1 MASLH
6 PSLGTGTP
14 GAVSPRAFSATFNPN
29 PVNPFLR
36 AEPAPAVL
44 RPANQS
50 APPAE
55 SLEVTVMWGT
65 NVLSVA
71 QLTPPRAYAVGEV
84 GGSGGAGTSAL
95 GNVDFALPS
104 ERLGTARRELVT
116 LRGGA
121 AFAIFGAGETPRV
134 FEAGHAVDAG
144 AITVDCSDVLP
155 GARGIELARDRVV
168 IVEASGVSFRLAGA
182 EKPETVPR
190 AVLGNTDRSALTAMG
205 SAAIVQG
212 LLVAMFAY
220 LTPSMAEASEDE
232 LNRDRLQQMQA
243 YLHASAERNR
253 EEEPQKL
260 EEGGGE
266 KGAPAEASRGP
277 SGKSGR
283 ADAPQVAKRMA
294 IAGDSEQRTVARS
307 ELIKAAQNFGL
318 AGMLATMNESNAP
331 SSPWGDV
338 ANGPDSVNAH
348 GDLFSPDIGDAFGY
362 GVGVSGTGLGG
373 GGKGVGVGIDGVG
386 DGTCLGVDCL
396 GKGNGKGGFGNSF
409 GRLNDGGHQA
419 SAPRVRIGDG
429 VKLSGRLPQDVI
441 QRIVRQNFGR
451 FRNCYEMGLRTNP
464 NLSGRVAARFVIGRD
479 GAVSNVSAGGDLPDA
494 QVKSC
499 VASAFY
505 GLSFPTPEN
514 GIVTVTYPIM
524 LTPG

>member
-1 MASLH
+1 
-6 PSLGTGTP
+6 
-14 GAVSPRAFSATFNPN
+14 
-29 PVNPFLR
+29 
-36 AEPAPAVL
+36 
-44 RPANQS
+44 
-50 APPAE
+50 
-55 SLEVTVMWGT
+55 
-65 NVLSVA
+65 
-71 QLTPPRAYAVGEV
+71 
-84 GGSGGAGTSAL
+84 
-95 GNVDFALPS
+95 
-104 ERLGTARRELVT
+104 VT
-116 LRGGA
+116 LRSGVP
-121 AFAIFGAGETPRV
+121 FAIFGADETPRV
-134 FEAGHAVDAG
+134 FEAGHAIDAS
-144 AITVDCSDVLP
+144 ALIVDCSDVLP
-155 GARGIELARDRVV
+155 GTRGIELRQDRVV
-168 IVEASGVSFRLAGA
+168 MLEASGINFRLAGS

-190 AVLGNTDRSALTAMG
+190 AVLGSTDRSALTSLG
-205 SAAIVQG
+205 GAAFLQG
-212 LLVAMFAY
+212 LLVVTLAY
-220 LTPSMAEASEDE
+220 LTPSMAEASEEE
-232 LNRDRLQQMQA
+232 LNIDRLQQMQA

-253 EEEPQKL
+253 EEEPQKV

-307 ELIKAAQNFGL
+307 EMLKEAQSFGMI
-318 AGMLATMNESNAP
+318 GMLSTLNASNAP
-331 SSPWGDV
+331 SSPWGDI
-338 ANGPDSVNAH
+338 ANGPDASNAH

-362 GVGVSGTGLGG
+362 GVGLSGTEQGG
-373 GGKGVGVGIDGVG
+373 GGKGVGVGLGNIGQLGSCMGTNCFG
-386 DGTCLGVDCL
+386 DG
-396 GKGNGKGGFGNSF
+396 KFGNSN
-409 GRLNDGGHQA
+409 GRLGGAHKTG
-419 SAPRVRIGDG
+419 APILRPDG
-429 VKLSGRLPQDVI
+429 VSTVSGRLPSDVI

-464 NLSGRVAARFVIGRD
+464 NLTGRVSARFVIGRD

>member
-6 PSLGTGTP
+6 QAAGTP
-14 GAVSPRAFSATFNPN
+14 AAVNPGVFSTPTFNPN

-36 AEPAPAVL
+36 AELAPVQL
-44 RPANQS
+44 RPGNQN
-50 APPAE
+50 APLAE
-55 SLEVTVMWGT
+55 SLEVTVMWGS
-65 NVLSVA
+65 NVLAVA
-71 QLTPPRAYAVGEV
+71 QLTPPRSYAVGEI
-84 GGSGGAGTSAL
+84 GGPGGAGTSAL
-95 GNVDFALPS
+95 GNVDFALSS
-104 ERLGTARRELVT
+104 ERLGSARRELVT
-116 LRGGA
+116 LRSGA
-121 AFAIFGAGETPRV
+121 PFAIFGADETPRV
-134 FEAGHAVDAG
+134 FEAGHAIDASTL
-144 AITVDCSDVLP
+144 IVDCSDVLP
-155 GARGIELARDRVV
+155 GTRGIELRQDRVV
-168 IVEASGVSFRLAGA
+168 MLEASGICFRLAGS

-190 AVLGNTDRSALTAMG
+190 AVLGSTDRSALTSLG
-205 SAAIVQG
+205 GAALLQG
-212 LLVAMFAY
+212 LLILTLAY
-220 LTPSMAEASEDE
+220 LTPSMAEASEEE
-232 LNRDRLQQMQA
+232 LNIDRLQQMQA

-253 EEEPQKL
+253 EEEPQKV

-266 KGAPAEASRGP
+266 KGGPAEASRGP

-318 AGMLATMNESNAP
+318 AGMLATMNASDAP

-338 ANGPDSVNAH
+338 ANGPDASNAH
-348 GDLFSPDIGDAFGY
+348 GDLFSPDIGDAFGT
-362 GVGVSGTGLGG
+362 GLGVSGTGLGG

-386 DGTCLGVDCL
+386 DGTCMGVDCL
-396 GKGNGKGGFGNSF
+396 AKGNGKGGFGSSF
-409 GRLNDGGHQA
+409 GRLNGGGHQA
-419 SAPRVRIGDG
+419 TAPQVRIATGM
-429 VKLSGRLPQDVI
+429 VLNGRLPQDVI

-464 NLSGRVAARFVIGRD
+464 NLTGRVAARFVIGRD